1 MHQKVHYQVSLSTTS
16 AAAGEGTLLD
26 LSIEGCRIECADQL
40 PVNTYLSLRLSL
52 ADEEPPVLV
61 DLGAVRWVHGKERG
75 IQFLS
80 IQPPQLNRLEKFLA
94 SADFERPPEPS
105 DR

>member
-1 MHQKVHYQVSLSTTS
+1 MHQKVHYQISLSTTS

-94 SADFERPPEPS
+94 SADFQPPPEPS

>member
-1 MHQKVHYQVSLSTTS
+1 MHQKVHYQISLSTTS
-16 AAAGEGTLLD
+16 AAGGEGTLLD

-80 IQPPQLNRLEKFLA
+80 IQPPQLNRLDKFVA
-94 SADFERPPEPS
+94 SADFQRPPEPS

>member
-1 MHQKVHYQVSLSTTS
+1 MHQKVHYQISLSTTS

-40 PVNTYLSLRLSL
+40 SVNTYLSLRLSL
-52 ADEEPPVLV
+52 AHEEPPVLV
-61 DLGAVRWVHGKERG
+61 DLGAVRWVRGKERG

-80 IQPPQLNRLEKFLA
+80 IQRLQLNRLETFLA
-94 SADFERPPEPS
+94 SVDSERPPEPS